1 MTARIT
7 IEPGKRSG
15 AKMGIRIGMKRGL
28 LAAGILLL
36 AACAFGQ
43 AAPSPAFEVASI
55 KPSKDEP
62 GSSGITTD
70 KGRIS
75 GRNVTLKRCVR
86 GAYGVQESQILGGP
100 KWVDEDRYYIDAKA
114 AGPAGDRE
122 LMLMLQS
129 LLAERFKL
137 AFHRE
142 TRALP
147 GYALV
152 VGKSGLKAKPSQPDT
167 PSRTSSRWGSID
179 AEACTMAQL
188 ALKLSEVLHLHV
200 ADFTAVP
207 GEFDFKLEW
216 TSDDMQAKPPSR
228 GDTPATAALD
238 AASGPPIFE
247 ALQEQLGLKL
257 ESRKVPVEVLVID
270 HAEKPSEN

>member
-1 MTARIT
+1 
-7 IEPGKRSG
+7 
-15 AKMGIRIGMKRGL
+15 MKQLL
-28 LAAGILLL
+28 LAAGILLQ
-36 AACAFGQ
+36 AARAFGQ
-43 AAPSPAFEVASI
+43 AAPAPAFEAASI
-55 KPSKDEP
+55 KPSQDPP
-62 GSSGITTD
+62 GSSSGITTT

-75 GRNVTLKRCVR
+75 ARNVTLKRCVR
-86 GAYGVQESQILGGP
+86 GAYGVEEPHILGGP
-100 KWVDEDRYYIDAKA
+100 KWLDEARYNIEARA

-122 LMLMLQS
+122 LMTMLQS

-152 VGKSGLKAKPSQPDT
+152 LGKGGLRAKPSAPDAG
-167 PSRTSSRWGSID
+167 SRTSSRWGSI
-179 AEACTMAQL
+179 EASGCTMAQL
-188 ALKLSEVLHLHV
+188 ALKLSEVLHLPV

-216 TSDDMQAKPPSR
+216 TSDNMQA
-228 GDTPATAALD
+228 PAPDAVPD
-238 AASGPPIFE
+238 AASGPSLFA

-257 ESRKVPVEVLVID
+257 ESRKVPADVLVID

>member
-1 MTARIT
+1 
-7 IEPGKRSG
+7 
-15 AKMGIRIGMKRGL
+15 MKQLL
-28 LAAGILLL
+28 LAAGILLQ
-36 AACAFGQ
+36 AARAFGQ
-43 AAPSPAFEVASI
+43 AAPAPAFEAASI
-55 KPSKDEP
+55 KPSQDPP
-62 GSSGITTD
+62 GSSSGITTT

-75 GRNVTLKRCVR
+75 GRTVTLKRCVR
-86 GAYGVQESQILGGP
+86 GAYGVEEPHILGGP
-100 KWVDEDRYYIDAKA
+100 KWLDEARYNIEARA

-122 LMLMLQS
+122 LMTMLQS

-147 GYALV
+147 GYALGL
-152 VGKSGLKAKPSQPDT
+152 GKGGLRAKPSAPDAG
-167 PSRTSSRWGSID
+167 SRTSSRWGSI
-179 AEACTMAQL
+179 EASGCTMAQL
-188 ALKLSEVLHLHV
+188 ALKLSEVLHLPV

-216 TSDDMQAKPPSR
+216 TSDAMQATPPDAVP
-228 GDTPATAALD
+228 DT
-238 AASGPPIFE
+238 ASGPSLFA

-257 ESRKVPVEVLVID
+257 ESRKVPADVLVID

>member
-1 MTARIT
+1 
-7 IEPGKRSG
+7 
-15 AKMGIRIGMKRGL
+15 MKQLL
-28 LAAGILLL
+28 LAAGILLQ
-36 AACAFGQ
+36 AARAFGQ
-43 AAPSPAFEVASI
+43 AAPAPAFEAASI
-55 KPSKDEP
+55 KPSQDPP
-62 GSSGITTD
+62 GSSSGITTT

-75 GRNVTLKRCVR
+75 ARNVTLKRCVR
-86 GAYGVQESQILGGP
+86 GAYGVEEPHILGGP
-100 KWVDEDRYYIDAKA
+100 KWLDEARYNIEARA

-122 LMLMLQS
+122 LMTMLQS

-152 VGKSGLKAKPSQPDT
+152 LGKGGLRAKPSAPDAG
-167 PSRTSSRWGSID
+167 SRTSSRWGSI
-179 AEACTMAQL
+179 EASGCTMAQL
-188 ALKLSEVLHLHV
+188 ALKLSEVLHLPV

-216 TSDDMQAKPPSR
+216 TSDAMQATPPDAVP
-228 GDTPATAALD
+228 DT
-238 AASGPPIFE
+238 ASGPSLFA

-257 ESRKVPVEVLVID
+257 ESRKVPADVLVID

>member
-1 MTARIT
+1 
-7 IEPGKRSG
+7 
-15 AKMGIRIGMKRGL
+15 MKQLL
-28 LAAGILLL
+28 LAAGILLQ
-36 AACAFGQ
+36 AARAFGQ
-43 AAPSPAFEVASI
+43 AAPAPAFEAASI
-55 KPSKDEP
+55 KPSQDPP
-62 GSSGITTD
+62 GSSSGITTT

-75 GRNVTLKRCVR
+75 ARNVTLKRCVR
-86 GAYGVQESQILGGP
+86 GAYGVEEPHILGGP
-100 KWVDEDRYYIDAKA
+100 KWLDEARYNIEARA

-122 LMLMLQS
+122 LMTMLQS

-152 VGKSGLKAKPSQPDT
+152 LGKGGLRAKPSAPDAG
-167 PSRTSSRWGSID
+167 SRTSSRWGSI
-179 AEACTMAQL
+179 EASGCTMAQL
-188 ALKLSEVLHLHV
+188 ALKLSEVLHLPV

-216 TSDDMQAKPPSR
+216 TSDDMQA
-228 GDTPATAALD
+228 PAPDAVPD
-238 AASGPPIFE
+238 AASGPSLFA

-257 ESRKVPVEVLVID
+257 ESRKVPADVLVID

>member
-1 MTARIT
+1 
-7 IEPGKRSG
+7 
-15 AKMGIRIGMKRGL
+15 MKQLL
-28 LAAGILLL
+28 LAAGVLLQ
-36 AACAFGQ
+36 AACALGQ
-43 AAPSPAFEVASI
+43 AAPAPAFEAASI
-55 KPSKDEP
+55 KPSQDPP
-62 GSSGITTD
+62 GSGSGITTTR
-70 KGRIS
+70 GRIS
-75 GRNVTLKRCVR
+75 ARNVTLKRCVR
-86 GAYGVQESQILGGP
+86 GAYGVEEPHILGGP
-100 KWVDEDRYYIDAKA
+100 KWLDEARYNIEARA

-122 LMLMLQS
+122 LMTMLQS

-152 VGKSGLKAKPSQPDT
+152 LGKGGLRAKPSAPDAG
-167 PSRTSSRWGSID
+167 SRTSSRWGSI
-179 AEACTMAQL
+179 EASGCTMAQL
-188 ALKLSEVLHLHV
+188 ALKLSEVLHLPV

-216 TSDDMQAKPPSR
+216 TSDDMQA
-228 GDTPATAALD
+228 PAPDAVPD
-238 AASGPPIFE
+238 AASGPSLFA

-257 ESRKVPVEVLVID
+257 ESRKVPADVLVID

>member
-1 MTARIT
+1 
-7 IEPGKRSG
+7 
-15 AKMGIRIGMKRGL
+15 MKQLL
-28 LAAGILLL
+28 LAAGVLLQ
-36 AACAFGQ
+36 AARAFGQ
-43 AAPSPAFEVASI
+43 AAPAPAFEAASI
-55 KPSKDEP
+55 KPSQDPP
-62 GSSGITTD
+62 GSSSGITTT

-75 GRNVTLKRCVR
+75 ARNVTLKRCVR
-86 GAYGVQESQILGGP
+86 GAYGVEEPHILGGP
-100 KWVDEDRYYIDAKA
+100 KWLDEARYNIEARA

-122 LMLMLQS
+122 LMTMLQS

-152 VGKSGLKAKPSQPDT
+152 LGKGGLRAKPSAPDAG
-167 PSRTSSRWGSID
+167 SRTSSRWGSI
-179 AEACTMAQL
+179 EASGCTMAQL
-188 ALKLSEVLHLHV
+188 ALKLSEVLHLPV

-216 TSDDMQAKPPSR
+216 TSDAMQATPPDAVP
-228 GDTPATAALD
+228 DT
-238 AASGPPIFE
+238 ASGPSLFA

-257 ESRKVPVEVLVID
+257 ESRKVPADVLVID

>member
-1 MTARIT
+1 
-7 IEPGKRSG
+7 
-15 AKMGIRIGMKRGL
+15 MKQLL
-28 LAAGILLL
+28 LAAGVLLQ
-36 AACAFGQ
+36 AARAFGQ
-43 AAPSPAFEVASI
+43 AAPAPAFEAASI
-55 KPSKDEP
+55 KPSQDPP
-62 GSSGITTD
+62 GSSSGITTT

-75 GRNVTLKRCVR
+75 ARNVTLKRCVR
-86 GAYGVQESQILGGP
+86 GAYGVEEPRILGGP
-100 KWVDEDRYYIDAKA
+100 KWLDEARYNIEARA

-122 LMLMLQS
+122 LMTMLQS

-152 VGKSGLKAKPSQPDT
+152 LGKGGLRAKPSAPDAG
-167 PSRTSSRWGSID
+167 SRTSSRWGSI
-179 AEACTMAQL
+179 EASGCTMAQL
-188 ALKLSEVLHLHV
+188 ALKLSEVLHLPV

-216 TSDDMQAKPPSR
+216 TSDNMQATPP
-228 GDTPATAALD
+228 DAVPD
-238 AASGPPIFE
+238 AASGPSLFA

-257 ESRKVPVEVLVID
+257 ESRKVPADVLVID